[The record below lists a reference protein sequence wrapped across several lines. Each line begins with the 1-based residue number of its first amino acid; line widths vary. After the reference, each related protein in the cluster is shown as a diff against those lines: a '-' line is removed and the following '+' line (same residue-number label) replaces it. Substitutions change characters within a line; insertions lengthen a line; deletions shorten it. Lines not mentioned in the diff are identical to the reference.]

1 MTRCITGFIVV
12 SPDHVK
18 PGTTMMVAIDAISI
32 INPDRDYEKEGAGCS
47 IVVDRGM
54 IDVRESMEQV
64 IELIR
69 QAQIDILN
77 DGRIGAPGHA
87 SPITMVGR
95 MIAFQP
101 LTKRGEVLLACW
113 KHGIRTV
120 NEGTEYCL
128 KIACQTNETVKDVIG
143 IIVEDG
149 DNNGDLNFFSLILD
163 LGQRCD
169 QLGLSSKI
177 SPEAPAHELISEML
191 TLIDGYKAAV
201 LGSSQH

>member
-12 SPDHVK
+12 SPEHTD
-18 PGTTMMVAIDAISI
+18 PGTTMMVALDAIRI
-32 INPDRDYEKEGAGCS
+32 INPDRNDEGYCS
-47 IVVDRGM
+47 IIVDGRM
-54 IDVRESMEQV
+54 LDIRESMEQV
-64 IELIR
+64 IALIR
-69 QAQIDILN
+69 QAQADLRN
-77 DGRIGAPGHA
+77 EGRITDPNCA
-87 SPITMVGR
+87 SKMTMVGR

-113 KHGIRTV
+113 RNGIRTV

-128 KIACQTNETVKDVIG
+128 KVACQTNETVKDVIG
-143 IIVEDG
+143 VIVEDG

-191 TLIDGYKAAV
+191 ALIDGYKAAA